1 MNEEKCLYILTKGNR
16 KGERCNRNAW
26 FPFFYKCF
34 CRTHAQVYNVPIT
47 VEEVNEFIK
56 KNK

>member
-1 MNEEKCLYILTKGNR
+1 MNDQCIHILKTGKR

-34 CRTHAQVYNVPIT
+34 CKCHAEMYNVPIT
-47 VEEVNEFIK
+47 PQEVNDFIQQK
-56 KNK
+56 R